1 VVVEWR
7 SANGDYDLVPPLVA
21 DLIQRKVDV
30 IVVTST
36 PATQAAKRAT
46 STVPIVMALVADPVG
61 SGLVASLAH
70 PGANV
75 TGLSFMTTELSPKR
89 LQLLKE
95 TIPRL
100 TRVAVLWNPATPWH
114 RKVIELLKGVAP
126 SLAIE
131 LSVVGVRTPEDIGPA
146 FLAVGRAHA
155 QALYVIEDPL
165 FFGHRTTLLKLAS
178 KARLPAVYEQRGFV
192 DEGGLMSYGANFG
205 ALWYRSAWYV
215 DKILKGAN
223 PGDLP
228 IEQPT
233 TFELVVNL
241 RTAKALGLIIPQS
254 ILLRADE
261 VIRSA

>member
-1 VVVEWR
+1 MHRKNPAKSHEDPSRPQHIEGRDVVVEWR

-100 TRVAVLWNPATPWH
+100 TRVAVLLEPSHA
-114 RKVIELLKGVAP
+114 VAQ
-126 SLAIE
+126 E
-131 LSVVGVRTPEDIGPA
+131 
-146 FLAVGRAHA
+146 
-155 QALYVIEDPL
+155 
-165 FFGHRTTLLKLAS
+165 GHRTPQG
-178 KARLPAVYEQRGFV
+178 R
-192 DEGGLMSYGANFG
+192 G
-205 ALWYRSAWYV
+205 ALAGDRTECGGRANTRGHWPGIFGRRKSACP
-215 DKILKGAN
+215 GALCDRGSLVLWSSNN
-223 PGDLP
+223 PSQAS
-228 IEQPT
+228 IEGPS
-233 TFELVVNL
+233 
-241 RTAKALGLIIPQS
+241 ASGL
-254 ILLRADE
+254 
-261 VIRSA
+261 